1 MSVLK
6 LIASDS
12 FLCINKN
19 IAKAFGLDAA
29 VMIAELA
36 TCYNYWE
43 SQGGLTEDG
52 MFYET
57 VERVEE
63 NTTLTKYQQL
73 KAIAVLEDAGVI
85 RTERR
90 GLPAKRYFAINEEKL
105 LEVVDNKKSKN
116 WTTGSEKTEQQE
128 SEFFDANKNREEK
141 EKREIKKRNI
151 RESGSSAPTT
161 TATEKPKR
169 KVSLSVTDDT
179 ATELMEDTNISE
191 PLRDKVHE
199 WLQYKSEIGDKYKT
213 TGFKTLLKQVEQA
226 EQKHGA
232 TAVMNQID
240 VAMASTWHGMFLEKI
255 RDTRR
260 TSNASDNSAAASL
273 ERIKSMK
280 GILDL

>member
-1 MSVLK
+1 MSALK

-12 FLCINKN
+12 FLCINKC

-57 VERVEE
+57 VERMEE

-141 EKREIKKRNI
+141 EKREIKNRDI

-161 TATEKPKR
+161 TAEKKPKR
-169 KVSLSVTDDT
+169 KTSPTVTDDK
-179 ATELMEDTNISE
+179 ATEMMEPMNISE
-191 PLRDKVHE
+191 PLREKVLE
-199 WLQYKSEIGDKYKT
+199 WLQYKREIGNTYKE
-213 TGFKTLLKQVEQA
+213 TGFKSLLKQVEQA

-232 TAVMNQID
+232 SAVMNQID
-240 VAMASTWHGMFLEKI
+240 LAMSRSWQGMYLDKI
-255 RDTRR
+255 VS
-260 TSNASDNSAAASL
+260 SNNNNTAKKDSFSS
-273 ERIKSMK
+273 
-280 GILDL
+280 GLDMLMNEGWFND

>member
-12 FLCINKN
+12 FLCINKC

-57 VERVEE
+57 VERMEE

-128 SEFFDANKNREEK
+128 SEFFDVNKNREEK
-141 EKREIKKRNI
+141 EKREIKNRDI

-161 TATEKPKR
+161 TAEKKPKR
-169 KVSLSVTDDT
+169 KTSPTVTDDT
-179 ATELMEDTNISE
+179 ATELMADTNISE
-191 PLRDKVHE
+191 PLREKVLE
-199 WLQYKSEIGDKYKT
+199 WLQYKREIGNTYKE
-213 TGFKTLLKQVEQA
+213 TGFKSLLKQVEQA

-232 TAVMNQID
+232 SAVMNQID
-240 VAMASTWHGMFLEKI
+240 LAMSRSWQGMYLDKI
-255 RDTRR
+255 VS
-260 TSNASDNSAAASL
+260 SNNNNTAKKDSFSS
-273 ERIKSMK
+273 
-280 GILDL
+280 GIDMLMSEGWFND

>member
-1 MSVLK
+1 
-6 LIASDS
+6 
-12 FLCINKN
+12 
-19 IAKAFGLDAA
+19 
-29 VMIAELA
+29 
-36 TCYNYWE
+36 
-43 SQGGLTEDG
+43 

-57 VERVEE
+57 VERMEE

-116 WTTGSEKTEQQE
+116 WTTGSEKTEHQE
-128 SEFFDANKNREEK
+128 SEFFDVNKNREEK
-141 EKREIKKRNI
+141 EKREIKNRDI

-161 TATEKPKR
+161 TAEKKPKR
-169 KVSLSVTDDT
+169 KSSPTVTDDT
-179 ATELMEDTNISE
+179 ATELMADTNISE

-199 WLQYKSEIGDKYKT
+199 WLQYKSEIGDSYKT
-213 TGFKTLLKQVEQA
+213 TGFKTLLRQVEHA
-226 EQKHGA
+226 EQRHGA

-255 RDTRR
+255 QRK
-260 TSNASDNSAAASL
+260 SAYGNNKAKNSGPSLDVSL
-273 ERIKSMK
+273 ERFEHFRSF
-280 GILDL
+280 GS

>member
-12 FLCINKN
+12 FLCINKC

-57 VERVEE
+57 VERMEE

-141 EKREIKKRNI
+141 ENREIKKRNI

-161 TATEKPKR
+161 TATEKPKK

-213 TGFKTLLKQVEQA
+213 TGFKTLLKQIEQA

-240 VAMASTWHGMFLEKI
+240 VAMASTWHGMFLDKI
-255 RDTRR
+255 V
-260 TSNASDNSAAASL
+260 SNGKNATAKKD
-273 ERIKSMK
+273 
-280 GILDL
+280 GFTGGLDLLMSEGWFND

>member
-43 SQGGLTEDG
+43 SQDGLTEDG

-57 VERVEE
+57 VERMEE

-116 WTTGSEKTEQQE
+116 WTTGSEKTEHQE
-128 SEFFDANKNREEK
+128 SEFFDVNKNREE
-141 EKREIKKRNI
+141 EKREIKNRTI

-161 TATEKPKR
+161 TAEKKPKR
-169 KVSLSVTDDT
+169 KTSPSVTDDK
-179 ATELMEDTNISE
+179 ATEMMEPMNISE
-191 PLRDKVHE
+191 PLREKVLE
-199 WLQYKSEIGDKYKT
+199 WLQYKREIGNTYKE
-213 TGFKTLLKQVEQA
+213 TGFKSLLKQVEKA

-232 TAVMNQID
+232 SAVMNQID
-240 VAMASTWHGMFLEKI
+240 LAMSRSWQGMYLDKI
-255 RDTRR
+255 VS
-260 TSNASDNSAAASL
+260 SNNNNTAKKDSFSSGVDMLMSEGWYN
-273 ERIKSMK
+273 
-280 GILDL
+280 D